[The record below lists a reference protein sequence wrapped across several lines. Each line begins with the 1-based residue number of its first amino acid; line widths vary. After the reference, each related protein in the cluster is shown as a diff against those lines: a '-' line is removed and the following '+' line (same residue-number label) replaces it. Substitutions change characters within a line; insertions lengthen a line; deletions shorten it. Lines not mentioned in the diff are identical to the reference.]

1 MAEDVDP
8 ESKTEDP
15 SPRRREEARKQGQI
29 PFSTELVGA
38 AVLLA
43 AVVGLIY
50 FGGDI
55 GRTMLDIVRT
65 DLKRVPHADLTP
77 LGAQELV
84 VRVTLRALLAMA
96 PLFGVLLAAGVA
108 ASAAQVGLQFSPEK
122 FEPKPD
128 KLNPV
133 TGAKRLFSVA
143 ALVKGGLGLLK
154 VVAIGGVAYWVL
166 EGRSGVI
173 LTLDRDSVAGA
184 TAASWNLVLRLGLYL
199 VGAMALIAAIDYL
212 YQRRRFENSLK
223 MTKQEVKDEL
233 KQEEGDPQLKARI
246 RQIARERMKRKMLR
260 EVPKATVVITNPT
273 HYAVALRYTA
283 GDPAPVL
290 VAKGAGVLAE
300 RIRDLARKNGIPLVE
315 RPVLARGIYATV
327 KEGQPIPTVL
337 FRAVAE
343 VLAFIFRLRGNGPG
357 AGVSP
362 QLRMSAGDEGAG

>member
-43 AVVGLIY
+43 AIVGLIY

-65 DLKRVPHADLTP
+65 DLREVRTTDLTP
-77 LGAQELV
+77 EGAQELV
-84 VRVTLRALLAMA
+84 SRVTVKALMAMA
-96 PLFGVLLAAGVA
+96 PFFGALLAAGVA
-108 ASAAQVGLQFSPEK
+108 ASAAQVGIQFTPEK
-122 FEPKPD
+122 LELKPD
-128 KLNPV
+128 KLNPAS
-133 TGAKRLFSVA
+133 GAQRLFSVA

-154 VVAIGGVAYWVL
+154 VVAIGGVAYWVI
-166 EGRSGVI
+166 EGRAGVI
-173 LTLDRDSVAGA
+173 LMLDRHSLP
-184 TAASWNLVLRLGLYL
+184 AAVGSAWEVVLRLGLYL
-199 VGAMALIAAIDYL
+199 IGAMALIAAVDYF

-233 KQEEGDPQLKARI
+233 KQEEGDPQLKARM
-246 RQIARERMKRKMLR
+246 RQTARERMKRKMLR

-273 HYAVALRYTA
+273 HYAVALRYDN
-283 GDPAPVL
+283 GDAAPIL
-290 VAKGAGVLAE
+290 VAKGAGAFAE
-300 RIRDLARKNGIPLVE
+300 KIRDLARKNGVPLIE
-315 RPVLARGIYATV
+315 RPVLARGLYATV
-327 KEGQPIPTVL
+327 KEGQPIPAAL

-343 VLAFIFRLRGNGPG
+343 VLAFIYRLREIP
-357 AGVSP
+357 P
-362 QLRMSAGDEGAG
+362 Q